1 MADAHP
7 DTIKSVVRQIQVGR
21 RYEIT
26 PRSVYL
32 LNAALSFYK
41 SGEVATYPYTQLS
54 TVSALNA
61 VLATNPAPDEQR
73 NDDDLW
79 FLTISESEPFQEV
92 IFPEGKALYFPY
104 GLYVTFHAS
113 EAGSGDMTALL
124 RASFV
129 DREDYC
135 PARTSPAEF
144 AARCGAAP
152 SPGPSVAET
161 PWTNNGT
168 QAAVYLQ
175 VQDTL
180 EELETLGGDPIEAQ
194 VVI

>member
-54 TVSALNA
+54 SVSALNA

-79 FLTISESEPFQEV
+79 FLAISEDEPFREV
-92 IFPEGKALYFPY
+92 EFASGKALYFPY
-104 GLYVTFHAS
+104 GLYVTFQAS
-113 EAGSGDMTALL
+113 EVGAGGMSALL
-124 RASFV
+124 RVSFV

-135 PARTSPAEF
+135 PARTSPAAF
-144 AARCGAAP
+144 AANCGPPP
-152 SPGPSVAET
+152 SPGPSEGSTPWANSGSQAET
-161 PWTNNGT
+161 
-168 QAAVYLQ
+168 YLQ
-175 VQDTL
+175 QQDTL
-180 EELETLGGDPIEAQ
+180 DELETIGGDAIEAQ